1 MNKSYTVDSTCND
14 MRIDRWTRLKIGKI
28 PQGLIEKY
36 LRSGKIKI
44 NKKKIK
50 SSTKVKTNDI
60 VNFFNLD
67 FKETIVQKKIKFKP
81 SKEIIKSNEDQ
92 IIDNNENFVVL
103 NKSSGISVQGGTKSK
118 KNLVDIFAKSEIFQG
133 TKPYSV
139 HRLDKD
145 TSGVFIM
152 AKTRE
157 SAQLLTSLFR
167 LRKVHKT
174 YLAICHGELNIDAGE
189 WNDDLI
195 RYDGDKKIIEKAAE
209 AARARIA
216 AKKARE
222 LVRKKSGLGSTTLP
236 GKLADCSN
244 KDPLQCEL
252 FLVEGDSA
260 GGTAKQGR
268 DRRTQAILPLRGKV
282 INSEKARE
290 DKLLANNEIQSIIT
304 ALGCGFGEDEDD
316 PSSFNPEKLRYHKI
330 VIMTDADVDGSHIRT
345 LLLTFFWRKMKSL
358 VQGGFLY
365 MAMPPLYKMKQ
376 GKKERYAYTDEERD
390 QVLQRMESENK
401 AKIDIQRYKGLGE
414 MNAEQRW
421 DTTMNAETRTL
432 MQVTV
437 DHIMEEET
445 NIRFRELMGTEVEH
459 RRSFIT
465 ERAKFA
471 TNIDI

>member
-1 MNKSYTVDSTCND
+1 

-50 SSTKVKTNDI
+50 SSAKVKTNDI
-60 VNFFNLD
+60 VSFFNLD
-67 FKETIVQKKIKFKP
+67 FKETIVQKKIKFEP

-174 YLAICHGELNIDAGE
+174 YLAICHGELNTDSGE

-195 RYDGDKKIIEKAAE
+195 RYDGDKKIIEKAKTIFKVLDKNSE
-209 AARARIA
+209 ASLV
-216 AKKARE
+216 E
-222 LVRKKSGLGSTTLP
+222 LKPITGRKHQLRKQLYALGQPIFGDIKYKLSNPSRGLNKNLMLHSYQIKFIIDDVKHTYTALLPDYFRKLLKTKRLRFSGL
-236 GKLADCSN
+236 K
-244 KDPLQCEL
+244 
-252 FLVEGDSA
+252 
-260 GGTAKQGR
+260 
-268 DRRTQAILPLRGKV
+268 
-282 INSEKARE
+282 
-290 DKLLANNEIQSIIT
+290 
-304 ALGCGFGEDEDD
+304 
-316 PSSFNPEKLRYHKI
+316 
-330 VIMTDADVDGSHIRT
+330 
-345 LLLTFFWRKMKSL
+345 
-358 VQGGFLY
+358 
-365 MAMPPLYKMKQ
+365 
-376 GKKERYAYTDEERD
+376 
-390 QVLQRMESENK
+390 
-401 AKIDIQRYKGLGE
+401 
-414 MNAEQRW
+414 
-421 DTTMNAETRTL
+421 
-432 MQVTV
+432 
-437 DHIMEEET
+437 
-445 NIRFRELMGTEVEH
+445 
-459 RRSFIT
+459 
-465 ERAKFA
+465 
-471 TNIDI
+471 

>member
-1 MNKSYTVDSTCND
+1 MNKSYTVDSACND

-67 FKETIVQKKIKFKP
+67 FKETIVQKKIKFEP

-174 YLAICHGELNIDAGE
+174 YLAICHGELNTDAGE

-195 RYDGDKKIIEKAAE
+195 RYDGDKKIIEKAKTIFKVLDKNSE
-209 AARARIA
+209 ASLV
-216 AKKARE
+216 E
-222 LVRKKSGLGSTTLP
+222 LKPITGRKHQLRKQLYALGQPIFGDIKYKLSNSSRGLNKNLMLHSYQIKFIIDNVKHTYTALLPDYFRKLLKTKRLRFSGL
-236 GKLADCSN
+236 K
-244 KDPLQCEL
+244 
-252 FLVEGDSA
+252 
-260 GGTAKQGR
+260 
-268 DRRTQAILPLRGKV
+268 
-282 INSEKARE
+282 
-290 DKLLANNEIQSIIT
+290 
-304 ALGCGFGEDEDD
+304 
-316 PSSFNPEKLRYHKI
+316 
-330 VIMTDADVDGSHIRT
+330 
-345 LLLTFFWRKMKSL
+345 
-358 VQGGFLY
+358 
-365 MAMPPLYKMKQ
+365 
-376 GKKERYAYTDEERD
+376 
-390 QVLQRMESENK
+390 
-401 AKIDIQRYKGLGE
+401 
-414 MNAEQRW
+414 
-421 DTTMNAETRTL
+421 
-432 MQVTV
+432 
-437 DHIMEEET
+437 
-445 NIRFRELMGTEVEH
+445 
-459 RRSFIT
+459 
-465 ERAKFA
+465 
-471 TNIDI
+471 

>member
-1 MNKSYTVDSTCND
+1 MKKSYTVDTTCND

-60 VNFFNLD
+60 VSFFNLD
-67 FKETIVQKKIKFKP
+67 FKETIVQKKIKFEP

-174 YLAICHGELNIDAGE
+174 YLAICHGELNTDTGE

-195 RYDGDKKIIEKAAE
+195 RYDGDKKIIEKAKTIFKVLDKNSE
-209 AARARIA
+209 ASLV
-216 AKKARE
+216 E
-222 LVRKKSGLGSTTLP
+222 LKPITGRKHQLRKQLYALGQPIFGDIKYKLSNSSRGLNKNLMLHSYQIKFIIDDVKHTYTALLPDYFRKLLKTKRLRFSGL
-236 GKLADCSN
+236 K
-244 KDPLQCEL
+244 
-252 FLVEGDSA
+252 
-260 GGTAKQGR
+260 
-268 DRRTQAILPLRGKV
+268 
-282 INSEKARE
+282 
-290 DKLLANNEIQSIIT
+290 
-304 ALGCGFGEDEDD
+304 
-316 PSSFNPEKLRYHKI
+316 
-330 VIMTDADVDGSHIRT
+330 
-345 LLLTFFWRKMKSL
+345 
-358 VQGGFLY
+358 
-365 MAMPPLYKMKQ
+365 
-376 GKKERYAYTDEERD
+376 
-390 QVLQRMESENK
+390 
-401 AKIDIQRYKGLGE
+401 
-414 MNAEQRW
+414 
-421 DTTMNAETRTL
+421 
-432 MQVTV
+432 
-437 DHIMEEET
+437 
-445 NIRFRELMGTEVEH
+445 
-459 RRSFIT
+459 
-465 ERAKFA
+465 
-471 TNIDI
+471 